1 MSSLEGRQISHYRI
15 LQRVGSGGMGVVY
28 EAEDLTLGRHVALK
42 FLPATPHQ
50 HPQALE
56 RFRLEARSASALN
69 HPNICTI
76 YEVGEEHGDPFIAME
91 LLQGEPL
98 DTYLLHHLLT
108 TTEIVNIAI
117 GIADGLDAAHGA
129 GIIHRDIKPG
139 NIFITTRGEPKIL
152 DFGLAKTRV
161 GRPSQASVAGV
172 SEAVTAAVP
181 EHLTSPGMAV
191 GTVAFMSPE
200 QARGQELD
208 ARSDLFSLGAVL
220 YQMATGRPPFE
231 GETPAVIF
239 DGILN
244 RDPAPVAEKAHE
256 IPVRLQEVINT
267 ALEKDRD
274 LRYQSAAEIRA
285 ELKRIKR
292 DTGSGRA
299 SPGAGSAPAVRTSS
313 SSAQVAASAVGS
325 GVTPAL
331 ASGRRRVWTLGVV
344 VAALILAAG
353 ALWWWRPFGAPT
365 AQPID
370 VTSMSVTRL
379 TTSGNA
385 SAVAISP
392 DGKYV
397 IYALRESEQQSLWVR
412 QVATRSDVQVL
423 APEIANYNG
432 LSFSR
437 DGDYVYFV
445 RSDRES
451 TTYSSLYSMPVLG
464 GTPRQLVRDIDTAV
478 SFSPDGQRLAFVR
491 GVPTAGKARL
501 LIANVDGTGE
511 QTLWEADAEINTR
524 GILAPD
530 WSPDGRS
537 IAMSWGMRGVG
548 TLSIVNVADKT
559 ARMLYRH
566 QGNIGR
572 PRWTPNGDALL
583 VPLDTLIA
591 DRAQVW
597 TIAYPSGTARRFTND
612 LTDYSRTHFD
622 RTADG
627 RTLAIVSESPMMDL
641 EVQDGGTAVSGRR
654 LTTGGG
660 VLSVSW
666 GGDNVLFYAV
676 GQNIFRRNLNESVPR
691 QLTTEGTVSRAP
703 SACGDGSIVY
713 QTFKDDRT
721 EIWRMAS
728 DGSSPHIVIRD
739 GNPASPVC
747 SPDSA
752 WIVYARRG
760 TDQRMAAVRASIDG
774 TGTPIELVSNLVR
787 DDAFISPD
795 GSLVGAMAW
804 DATAP
809 STVVNIV
816 SATGGPIRHAL
827 RPPAGANN
835 LQFSPDGKSLRY
847 ALLRRGAANIWEQP
861 LTGGPP
867 RQITSFTDQLIGGGG
882 GTGFAWSRGGK
893 QLAVIRGQMSTD
905 IVLMTN
911 FK

>member
-1 MSSLEGRQISHYRI
+1 MQ
-15 LQRVGSGGMGVVY
+15 
-28 EAEDLTLGRHVALK
+28 
-42 FLPATPHQ
+42 
-50 HPQALE
+50 
-56 RFRLEARSASALN
+56 
-69 HPNICTI
+69 
-76 YEVGEEHGDPFIAME
+76 
-91 LLQGEPL
+91 
-98 DTYLLHHLLT
+98 
-108 TTEIVNIAI
+108 
-117 GIADGLDAAHGA
+117 
-129 GIIHRDIKPG
+129 
-139 NIFITTRGEPKIL
+139 
-152 DFGLAKTRV
+152 
-161 GRPSQASVAGV
+161 
-172 SEAVTAAVP
+172 
-181 EHLTSPGMAV
+181 
-191 GTVAFMSPE
+191 
-200 QARGQELD
+200 
-208 ARSDLFSLGAVL
+208 
-220 YQMATGRPPFE
+220 
-231 GETPAVIF
+231 
-239 DGILN
+239 
-244 RDPAPVAEKAHE
+244 
-256 IPVRLQEVINT
+256 
-267 ALEKDRD
+267 
-274 LRYQSAAEIRA
+274 
-285 ELKRIKR
+285 
-292 DTGSGRA
+292 
-299 SPGAGSAPAVRTSS
+299 
-313 SSAQVAASAVGS
+313 
-325 GVTPAL
+325 
-331 ASGRRRVWTLGVV
+331 
-344 VAALILAAG
+344 
-353 ALWWWRPFGAPT
+353 
-365 AQPID
+365 
-370 VTSMSVTRL
+370 VTRL
-379 TTSGNA
+379 TQSGNA
-385 SAVAISP
+385 SAVALSP
-392 DGKYV
+392 DGRYV
-397 IYALRESEQQSLWVR
+397 IYALREDDKQSLWVR

-423 APEIANYNG
+423 AAEVANYRG
-432 LSFSR
+432 LSFTP
-437 DGDYVYFV
+437 DGNYVYFV
-445 RSDRES
+445 RTDASS
-451 TTYSSLYSMPVLG
+451 NTYASAYSMPVLG
-464 GTPRQLVRDIDTAV
+464 GTPRQLLRDVDTAV
-478 SFSPDGQRLAFVR
+478 TFSPDGKRLAFVR
-491 GVPTAGKARL
+491 GIPDAGKARL
-501 LIANVDGTGE
+501 LIANADGTGE
-511 QTLWEADAEINTR
+511 QTLWDTDAEVNTR

-537 IAMSWGMRGVG
+537 IAMSSGLRGLS
-548 TLSIVNVADKT
+548 TLTIVNVADKT
-559 ARMLYRH
+559 TQPLYRH
-566 QGNIGR
+566 RGNIGR
-572 PRWTPNGDALL
+572 PRWTPDGKGLL

-676 GQNIFRRNLNESVPR
+676 GQNIFRRDLNESVPR